1 MSGQNLKKERNGEIE
16 GKNVRLR
23 YKERDRE
30 RDKIASKSLKMSSW
44 KLCFLSAL
52 PMWGG
57 GGNTG
62 QEGVQKGVLTFK

>member
-1 MSGQNLKKERNGEIE
+1 MSGQKLKKERNGEIE
-16 GKNVRLR
+16 GKNLRLR

-52 PMWGG
+52 PIWGEHWSRG
-57 GGNTG
+57 SP
-62 QEGVQKGVLTFK
+62 EGCSNF

>member
-1 MSGQNLKKERNGEIE
+1 MSGQKLKKERNGEME

-23 YKERDRE
+23 YEERDRE

-52 PMWGG
+52 RY

-62 QEGVQKGVLTFK
+62 QEGVQEGVLTFK